1 MAFFYL
7 IYYFGVYNSIMS
19 EEEQPY
25 EEVTTGQEKPV
36 KKGIIEEIQ
45 EMKRKGEINSA
56 AYKEKI
62 KQLEVIL
69 GVQEL
74 SPFKTNELEI
84 FEDNLKSM
92 NLTDMMRMAQK
103 AGLNPRLD
111 KPRLKAAM
119 IKEFKAYT
127 RNNRNNIIP
136 NPVESVKLD
145 PDNPTHA
152 STIKM
157 LQDLGL

>member
-1 MAFFYL
+1 
-7 IYYFGVYNSIMS
+7 MS

-36 KKGIIEEIQ
+36 KKGIVEEIQ
-45 EMKRKGEINSA
+45 EMKEKGEINTA
-56 AYKEKI
+56 AYKDKI

-69 GVQEL
+69 GVQQL
-74 SPFKTNELEI
+74 SPFETNELDI
-84 FEDNLKSM
+84 FEDNLQSM

-103 AGLNPRLD
+103 AGLNPHID
-111 KPRLKAAM
+111 KPRLKGAL

-136 NPVESVKLD
+136 NPVEKIELD
-145 PDNPTHA
+145 PDNPVHA
-152 STIKM
+152 RTIKM
-157 LQDLGL
+157 LQDLGI